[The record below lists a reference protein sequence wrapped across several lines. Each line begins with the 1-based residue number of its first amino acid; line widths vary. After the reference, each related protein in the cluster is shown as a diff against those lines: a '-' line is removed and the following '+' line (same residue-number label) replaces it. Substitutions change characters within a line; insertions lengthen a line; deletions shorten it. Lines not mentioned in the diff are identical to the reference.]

1 MNLPNNQY
9 SSSKFSPTKK
19 HNPCPICDDTKGKCR
34 IVADDQD
41 FILCMTH
48 PTDVG
53 LPDWRYLGETSGGYY
68 AGKYVRKRQESEAER
83 TQRQL
88 LNLQSRP
95 AKQKA
100 MREGWA
106 VLPDASQ
113 RDQLYRSYLQSLTL
127 DDVDRDDLRRRGLS
141 VLEIASLG
149 AKSVKSG
156 YIVPIANPSRQI
168 LGFQVRLRDGR
179 LGRYRWHKPLGIA
192 AQQQNGEL
200 PLAVYGAVMGDGQVA
215 HRRVLLVEGTGVK
228 PFLAAR
234 LRGCPAIGASGGQF
248 MASKL
253 TLASYLAELGAK
265 PGLTVLEY
273 AVDAG
278 DVANASVMRRHEKN
292 LDFLDALGYELS
304 VLWWGQVAKTDR
316 DIDELVDGS
325 TIQLLSVEQ
334 FFQVA
339 NYLPKPSYA
348 PFSWLQE
355 KLFPKPKA
363 QGFSLGADRLIDSQ
377 ALEVQESSFQGAIAP
392 ALTYAAGRRL
402 EAWGEAVAHHRYVL
416 DVSPTGTGKS
426 YDAGRLRPSLMDGVE
441 RIIYISTD
449 SRNVSTPSLQDWTLL
464 PARHHGLTDK
474 SGKLRRAN
482 RGDAVASLT
491 TLSNCSRTSAFTALR
506 DKAIADSQVIC
517 KSCPLLHACQNSQGD
532 GFGFKYERSLAFE
545 HKILRSHPLSLP
557 SPDEFDYSTT
567 LLIWEEVSESLTT
580 MRQVSVSRDDIDR
593 AIALLS
599 RSDFI
604 HRHQVIDVLN
614 KLYGLLGDRSFHG
627 LDFHQIKSAIPD
639 LIDTSDLA
647 PLLQPDLSALNTVDG
662 VADSE
667 FVGLSSQQK
676 RELARVNALLKR
688 STTMPPHE
696 LEQKIVRDVLKQ
708 WLVEFLDILSGAL
721 THGDLHIQY
730 EKLTV
735 SFADSR
741 LRDIARHARNNLFL
755 DATIDLQDLELRLQD
770 SVFSMSMA
778 GSLAMPEIFQV
789 NDLGRLGMQRSQD
802 QNRRVKA
809 IVDHLSLADPST
821 KVIDFKRFA
830 MDDQGV
836 WFRDSRGSN
845 DFKNAK
851 TFVIIGTP
859 CANIAVLR
867 AMFVSLTG
875 LHPRD
880 GDPAFRAF
888 VHRHIFAT
896 VLQCLGRKA
905 GDRFS
910 AGDKIYFLSNFN
922 LAYIPHS
929 FLSSGDISPLAM
941 SKRDSVK
948 KQIFDAIN
956 LAGSQGLDLLSL
968 SQRNLADWLN
978 ISWGQFRRSLR
989 WIDSL
994 LASLYNIS
1002 IQNFNE
1008 RSEILTDLPN
1018 LTQDLSLISLWSD
1031 KIEQIFKNSSL
1042 VRSNLLGIIQLF
1054 NDLIPRSFH
1063 SYVVA
1068 NLSNSSRMRLF
1079 SLLAMFA
1086 ISC

>member
-34 IVADDQD
+34 MVVDDRD

-53 LPDWRYLGETSGGYY
+53 LPDWHYLGETSGGYY
-68 AGKYVRKRQESEAER
+68 AGKYVRKRQESQAER
-83 TQRQL
+83 SQRQL
-88 LNLQSRP
+88 LNLQSRL
-95 AKQKA
+95 AKQRA

-106 VLPDASQ
+106 MLPDASQ
-113 RDQLYRSYLQSLTL
+113 RDRLYRSYLQRLTL

-156 YIVPIANPSRQI
+156 YIVPITNPSRQI

-179 LGRYRWHKPLGIA
+179 LGRYRWHKPLGMV

-200 PLAVYGAVMGDGQVA
+200 PLACYGSVTGDGQVA
-215 HRRVLLVEGTGVK
+215 HHRVLLVEGTGVK

-248 MASKL
+248 VASKL
-253 TLASYLAELGAK
+253 TLASYLAGLGAK
-265 PGLTVLEY
+265 PELTVLEY

-278 DVANASVMRRHEKN
+278 DVANPSVMRRHEKN

-316 DIDELVDGS
+316 DIDELVDDS
-325 TIQLLSVEQ
+325 AIQLLSVEQ

-339 NYLPKPSYA
+339 NYVPKPSYA

-355 KLFPKPKA
+355 KLFPKPKG
-363 QGFSLGADRLIDSQ
+363 QGFSQGAADRLIDSQ
-377 ALEVQESSFQGAIAP
+377 ALEMQESSFQGAIAP
-392 ALTYAAGRRL
+392 ALTYANGMRL
-402 EAWGEAVAHHRYVL
+402 EAWGEALAHHRYVL

-426 YDAGRLRPSLMDGVE
+426 YDAGRLRPSLVDGVE

-464 PARHHGLTDK
+464 PARHHGLTNR

-482 RGDAVASLT
+482 RGDAVASLA

-506 DKAIADSQVIC
+506 DKAIANSQVIC

-532 GFGFKYERSLAFE
+532 GFGFKYERSLAFAQ
-545 HKILRSHPLSLP
+545 KTLRSHPLSLP

-567 LLIWEEVSESLTT
+567 LLVWEEVSESLTT

-627 LDFHQIKSAIPD
+627 LDFHQIKLAIPD
-639 LIDTSDLA
+639 IVDTSDLA
-647 PLLQPDLSALNTVDG
+647 LLFQPDLSGLDTVDG

-667 FVGLSSQQK
+667 FVGRSPQQK

-770 SVFSMSMA
+770 SVFSMSLA
-778 GSLAMPEIFQV
+778 GSMAMPEIFQV
-789 NDLGRLGMQRSQD
+789 KDLGRLGMQRSQD
-802 QNRRVKA
+802 QKRRVEA
-809 IVDHLSLADPST
+809 IVEHLSLADPST

-830 MDDQGV
+830 SDDQGV

-845 DFKNAK
+845 DFKDAK

-859 CANIAVLR
+859 CANIATLR
-867 AMFVSLTG
+867 ALFVSLSG
-875 LHPRD
+875 VHPRE

-929 FLSSGDISPLAM
+929 FVSSGDISPLAM
-941 SKRDSVK
+941 SKLDTVK

-968 SQRNLADWLN
+968 SQRNLAAWLD
-978 ISWGQFRRSLR
+978 ISWGQFRRSLP

-994 LASLYNIS
+994 LASLYNVS

-1008 RSEILTDLPN
+1008 NPHV
-1018 LTQDLSLISLWSD
+1018 SLISSNRELIEYWSGEIERFLAD
-1031 KIEQIFKNSSL
+1031 KSPINLKLNRIIEFFDSHISQDFHQL
-1042 VRSNLLGIIQLF
+1042 VIMQLPASTRDRLFNLLALF
-1054 NDLIPRSFH
+1054 AVPI
-1063 SYVVA
+1063 A
-1068 NLSNSSRMRLF
+1068 
-1079 SLLAMFA
+1079 
-1086 ISC
+1086 